1 MESLTKQCLLAFVVL
16 LLSCG
21 ALGEY
26 CFRNREARGGLGTC
40 TVEIQDV
47 STKAE
52 CCTAGGS
59 GWTEK
64 ANGKRCAD
72 TCEGLPEDEEE
83 DEAPP
88 PDPPLVVEDITGGYC
103 FRTRVARGS
112 LGACEDL
119 IGEKTRTDCCR
130 YGGDGWTDRSSGK
143 RCTDTCEGV
152 VDTGPRGTCFS
163 NWRTNRRRC
172 FNPVGEMTRLQCC
185 RQDGAGWSI
194 LDTGANCEDSC
205 LADPV
210 DGGWSEFS
218 EWGQCSVTCEEGRQ
232 TRTRT
237 CTDPPPAHG
246 GADCVGRATEE
257 AICLEGPCPIHGGWG
272 DWGAAGDCQA
282 TCQTAR
288 VPVYKAQQRP
298 CNNPEP
304 AHGGNFCEGP
314 SSRRIR
320 CRALPYCPIDGAWS
334 DYGDWSDCSQT
345 CDTGVQIRERRCD
358 NPPPNMAD
366 RTVPEF
372 RANKKNAETDALV
385 QYMVD
390 GHRGVSGRNVMLR
403 SVVSTAENCGHE
415 RVQTQTRD
423 TGETIAR
430 VVSSTQKSVQYVQ
443 VRNSIHFELA
453 YTGSC
458 GVLTYSWSAWSVWLP
473 CSDGCRKG
481 SVRNR
486 FRKCEGIGRCEG
498 DYMETQSCRNL
509 DPCPDE
515 VDGSGSGSGSGQGID
530 VICDDE
536 DECLPY
542 QEPEISYSYDN
553 IEDVEVDC
561 NENEYDYSIYSDQPN
576 DCNNNVPGGPGVV
589 EEPEEP
595 ENKGSS
601 SIDYS
606 DDDVPI
612 GVPVPDAPDEDS
624 YSLDEDPVPDV
635 QGEDDSYSIEED
647 PVPDVQGEDDSY
659 SLDEDPVPDVQGEDD
674 SYSLDEDPVPDVQG
688 EDDSYSYED
697 AVGDV
702 AVAVEVPPEEDF
714 SVSY

>member
-83 DEAPP
+83 EEEAPP

-103 FRTRVARGS
+103 FRTRVARGI

-119 IGEKTRTDCCR
+119 IGEKTKTDCCR

-218 EWGQCSVTCEEGRQ
+218 EWGQCSVTCEEGLQ

-358 NPPPNMAD
+358 NPPPQHGGQNCTGVS
-366 RTVPEF
+366 REQKECRNRRPCPIHGGWSSWGEWTEC
-372 RANKKNAETDALV
+372 DAPKCG
-385 QYMVD
+385 VD
-390 GHRGVSGRNVMLR
+390 GRKLR
-403 SVVSTAENCGHE
+403 SRTCTNPNPRHGGNYCEGRIINTEVC
-415 RVQTQTRD
+415 
-423 TGETIAR
+423 
-430 VVSSTQKSVQYVQ
+430 SVCP
-443 VRNSIHFELA
+443 
-453 YTGSC
+453 T
-458 GVLTYSWSAWSVWLP
+458 WSAWSVWLP
-473 CSDGCRKG
+473 CSDGCRRG

-515 VDGSGSGSGSGQGID
+515 VDGSGSGSGSGQSID

-561 NENEYDYSIYSDQPN
+561 NENEYDYSVYSDQPN

-589 EEPEEP
+589 EEPEEPEEP

-635 QGEDDSYSIEED
+635 QGEDDSYS
-647 PVPDVQGEDDSY
+647 
-659 SLDEDPVPDVQGEDD
+659 
-674 SYSLDEDPVPDVQG
+674 LDEDPVPDVQG

-697 AVGDV
+697 VVGDV